1 MYKNDDFSITKW
13 IFRIFLDRSLY
24 LSNCPCLNPI
34 IIMNRQLFDMYQD
47 FLQNWLLNQ
56 KELKIDIRISVSLIS
71 PASISNLSIIL
82 LKYTIASV
90 RKYKI

>member
-1 MYKNDDFSITKW
+1 
-13 IFRIFLDRSLY
+13 
-24 LSNCPCLNPI
+24 
-34 IIMNRQLFDMYQD
+34 MNRQLFDMYQD
-47 FLQNWLLNQ
+47 FLQNWLINQ